1 MGTRENFKR
10 GSIEM
15 LILYLL
21 TQEDMYGYQLA
32 QEITQRSDG
41 LFEITEGS
49 MYPTLYRLIEKG
61 AISDYKRLIGKRRTR
76 VYYHIE
82 KSGIELFE
90 RLKKD
95 YYSINQGVEKI
106 LSGKKAFSTPE
117 PKAEE
122 VFLKGI
128 E

>member
-1 MGTRENFKR
+1 MGTKENFKR

-32 QEITQRSDG
+32 QEITQRSGG

-49 MYPTLYRLIEKG
+49 MYPNLYRLIEKN
-61 AISDYKRLIGKRRTR
+61 AISDCKKIIGKRRTR

-82 KSGIELFE
+82 KSGVELLE
-90 RLKKD
+90 KLKED
-95 YYSINQGVEKI
+95 YYSINRGVEKI
-106 LSGKKAFSTPE
+106 LSGETTDFVSETGE
-117 PKAEE
+117 NEE
-122 VFLKGI
+122 NENV
-128 E
+128 